1 MTTLRSSRAQ
11 TCIVQAPR
19 IGANHAMARRLR
31 KLLVMKNQDLS
42 IPSPCTA
49 DWRKMTP
56 ADGGRFCG
64 DCKKVVRDL
73 STMRERD
80 ARTLLKSAD
89 NGELCVRYLYDKH
102 GKVFF
107 AGDAPPLVPASF
119 LQRAKRVA
127 LSAAAV
133 AVPLSLAACS
143 PSATDFGSSR
153 SQDELKQQELYENMG
168 GVSAPEQPPARD
180 AGPDAEPATD
190 GGDAGVQEDGGA
202 DAGAD
207 AADEDEA
214 EAPI

>member
-1 MTTLRSSRAQ
+1 VARA
-11 TCIVQAPR
+11 
-19 IGANHAMARRLR
+19 LR
-31 KLLVMKNQDLS
+31 KVSVIMEEKDLAVAA
-42 IPSPCTA
+42 PCNV

-80 ARTLLKSAD
+80 ARTLLKSAG

-102 GKVFF
+102 GKIFF
-107 AGDAPPLVPASF
+107 AGDREQLVPASL

-127 LSAAAV
+127 MSAAAL

-143 PSATDFGSSR
+143 PDAANATGEDPDQHR
-153 SQDELKQQELYENMG
+153 QELYENMG
-168 GVSAPEQPPARD
+168 APTAPPSYD
-180 AGPDAEPATD
+180 AGPGETDAAPDASDAGPAPD
-190 GGDAGVQEDGGA
+190 GGDAGPRDDGGG
-202 DAGAD
+202 DAGPQDDGGED
-207 AADEDEA
+207 AGPSP